1 MKDKYD
7 EMCRKAR
14 EKHGFEPETD
24 ESAVCLYCIAQYDCE
39 V

>member
-1 MKDKYD
+1 MTDKYD

-14 EKHGFEPETD
+14 EKFDFEPETD
-24 ESAVCLYCIAQYDCE
+24 ESAICEYCLAKYECE